1 MIINLI
7 HIKKTRKIALQSLYF
22 LEFNKIEIKKLMFL
36 LLKNKN
42 NKKFNLDYFK
52 SIIKNY
58 NNNNKILNNL
68 IFNNIEKNTIIS
80 ILDTIIIKIS
90 LVEYIF
96 INKLESKIII
106 NEAIELSKQ
115 FSNKN
120 NYMLVNKI
128 INKIINV
135 NKK

>member
-1 MIINLI
+1 MIVNLI

-22 LEFNKIEIKKLMFL
+22 LEFNKIEIKNIILF

-42 NKKFNLDYFK
+42 SKKFNLNYFQ

-58 NNNNKILNNL
+58 NNNNNKLNEL
-68 IFNNIEKNTIIS
+68 LFNNIEKHTIIS
-80 ILDTIIIKIS
+80 ILDKIIIKIF
-90 LVEYIF
+90 LTEYIF
-96 INKLESKIII
+96 INKLKSKIII
-106 NEAIELSKQ
+106 NEAIKLSKQ

-128 INKIINV
+128 INKIINL